1 MTQKRG
7 DKRDANGN
15 GSARDGG
22 QYRLDDTCIE
32 LRLYTTGVTPLSSRA
47 ISNVRRLCEAHL
59 DGNYALEII
68 DIVKHPEV
76 LKRDQVIAAP
86 TLIKRHPLPARRF
99 IGDMSAT
106 ETILKGLDVVP
117 RGPGSPTDP

>member
-1 MTQKRG
+1 MKKGR
-7 DKRDANGN
+7 AENGN
-15 GSARDGG
+15 GGVHDAPDGPSH
-22 QYRLDDTCIE
+22 RLSETCIE

-47 ISNVRRLCEAHL
+47 ISNLRRLCETHL

-76 LKRDQVIAAP
+76 LKQDQVIAAP
-86 TLIKRHPLPARRF
+86 TLIKRRPLPVRRF

-106 ETILKGLDVVP
+106 DVILKGLDVVP
-117 RGPGSPTDP
+117 RDNGSGGHT